1 MLDVSEIFADPEFAQ
16 VIPVRR
22 GQGEYQPDGTWTQGY
37 LPGTALAIV
46 HPVKPDDLQLL
57 PEGERHLP
65 CKKVM
70 SNDPVGIGDLIDYQG
85 HTWRLSQLSDWSEYG
100 YYNGIA
106 VRHDGTAQPGA
117 PAFDVT

>member
-16 VIPVRR
+16 AVSVQR
-22 GQGEYQPDGTWTQGY
+22 GQGAYLADGTWSQGY
-37 LPGTALAIV
+37 LAGTLTAIV

-70 SNDPVGIGDLIDYQG
+70 SQDPVAIGDLIEYQG

-106 VRHDGTAQPGA
+106 VRHEGTAQPGA
-117 PAFDVT
+117 PSFGVT

>member
-1 MLDVSEIFADPEFAQ
+1 MIDVSEIFDDPEFAQ
-16 VIPVRR
+16 VIPVQR
-22 GQGEYQPDGTWTQGY
+22 GQGEYLPDGTWSQGY
-37 LPGTALAIV
+37 QAGNALAIV

-57 PEGERHLP
+57 DEGERHLP

-70 SNDPVGIGDLIDYQG
+70 SYDAIGIGDLIEYQG
-85 HTWRLSQLSDWSEYG
+85 HTWRLSQLSDWSDYG

-117 PAFDVT
+117 PSFVVT